1 MEIEEWIEGT
11 IKLYKERLTYFVN
24 EGKSEQ
30 EFLEEQIKM
39 LKTIEYFNQ
48 NNLIQ
53 NVQNILDT
61 KCEIHYNVYSIR
73 TELKS

>member
-1 MEIEEWIEGT
+1 MEIEEWVEGT
-11 IKLYKERLTYFVN
+11 IRVYKERLTHFVS

-30 EFLEEQIKM
+30 EFLEEQLKM
-39 LKTIEYFNQ
+39 LKTIEYFNK
-48 NNLIQ
+48 NNLSQ
-53 NVQNILDT
+53 NVENILDT